1 VCPFGESNHIYLGNN
16 SAAVMSGST
25 KKFSWE
31 EIKKHNGRKDC
42 WIVLRGKVYNVT
54 SFLDE
59 VHTYTVTWKAERDHS
74 ALDC

>member
-1 VCPFGESNHIYLGNN
+1 
-16 SAAVMSGST
+16 MSGST

-59 VHTYTVTWKAERDHS
+59 VHTLSRQREIVAFIDS
-74 ALDC
+74 